1 MTKISCLVT
10 TKYQGRHQYRI
21 YQHDSFTFHVD
32 FFFIFFLFFFFQ
44 VKLNKIFFKE
54 ILLVIRNFCIAMSEI
69 ELVFRRAERR
79 CSGSLFSMLLF
90 KKLYLMQIFKINCL
104 ATTLY
109 EVFNRLQ
116 AFLFLLLFWGI
127 NEGIKRKHMSH
138 SWVADQNENTGF
150 LARSWVPPQR
160 RNGTEIR

>member
-1 MTKISCLVT
+1 M
-10 TKYQGRHQYRI
+10 R
-21 YQHDSFTFHVD
+21 
-32 FFFIFFLFFFFQ
+32 
-44 VKLNKIFFKE
+44 LNKIFFKE

-90 KKLYLMQIFKINCL
+90 KKLYWMQIFKINCL

-116 AFLFLLLFWGI
+116 AFLFFSPFLGNKRGNQKKTHVTLLG
-127 NEGIKRKHMSH
+127 G
-138 SWVADQNENTGF
+138 
-150 LARSWVPPQR
+150 RS
-160 RNGTEIR
+160 E

>member
-1 MTKISCLVT
+1 
-10 TKYQGRHQYRI
+10 
-21 YQHDSFTFHVD
+21 
-32 FFFIFFLFFFFQ
+32 
-44 VKLNKIFFKE
+44 
-54 ILLVIRNFCIAMSEI
+54 MSEI

-127 NEGIKRKHMSH
+127 NEGIKRKHMLH

-150 LARSWVPPQR
+150 LPRSWVPPQR
-160 RNGTEIR
+160 RNGTEIK